1 MMLLDI
7 QKRKTLK
14 SDADEKSGLLRK
26 YW

>member
-1 MMLLDI
+1 MLLDI